1 MKKSILTLGILG
13 VLTLGGSIIASA
25 SETTN
30 TESTCGVGRNG
41 TTYVQQLM
49 NEGKS
54 FEDAKKEIL
63 ERNYSR
69 VDAAVERGTITKERG
84 EEIKA
89 EMKANSNN
97 CTTPGANKNNHPRYG
112 LNKGLGNKG
121 NCVINNSENSK

>member
-1 MKKSILTLGILG
+1 MKKSFITLGIVG
-13 VLTLGGSIIASA
+13 ALTLGGGIIASA

-30 TESTCGVGRNG
+30 TESTCGAGRNG
-41 TTYVQQLM
+41 ITYVQQLM

-54 FEDAKKEIL
+54 FEDAKKEML

-69 VDAAVERGTITKERG
+69 VDAAVEKGTITKERG

-89 EMKANSNN
+89 EMKANSDS

-112 LNKGLGNKG
+112 LNKGFGNKG
-121 NCVINNSENSK
+121 NCFMNNSKDSK

>member
-1 MKKSILTLGILG
+1 MKKSIITLGIVG
-13 VLTLGGSIIASA
+13 VLTLGGGIIASA

-30 TESTCGVGRNG
+30 TASTCGLGKNG
-41 TTYVQQLM
+41 TSYVQQLM

-89 EMKANSNN
+89 EMKANSDS
-97 CTTPGANKNNHPRYG
+97 CTTPGENKNNHSRYG

-121 NCVINNSENSK
+121 NCFVNNSENSK